1 MTPTERLREGS
12 WRLALLG
19 TLGLVVG
26 VLSGYWPSALAS
38 VALLLAWVAVR
49 WATRPDPSQDA
60 RQRGRRELV
69 GSLVVIALLVAGAVC
84 LRAFRG

>member
-1 MTPTERLREGS
+1 M
-12 WRLALLG
+12 
-19 TLGLVVG
+19 
-26 VLSGYWPSALAS
+26 
-38 VALLLAWVAVR
+38 ALLLAWVAVR